1 MVIYISIRSL
11 FKQGNYSSNF
21 PTIRKLSFCYATLH
35 NFTMLSVMYGAN
47 IFKYFALIPSRP
59 VALED
64 LSEERNLNTNACE
77 IGGML

>member
-1 MVIYISIRSL
+1 ML
-11 FKQGNYSSNF
+11 
-21 PTIRKLSFCYATLH
+21 TLH

-47 IFKYFALIPSRP
+47 SFKYFALIPSRP